1 MTIDQWLLAAQDL
14 IALLGFLVIIIQLQ
28 DSNRQTKL
36 ESQIHIH
43 EITRDLISLG
53 FSNPQLF
60 EVLKNSKHVDPTVQA
75 RYLQLWLNQLSLIH
89 SFRQTGAFEKDVQD
103 SFEAD
108 LRDIVRMPNMRRHW
122 SIVEKYYPASFQ
134 KSVNEILHEAGQ
146 EQNETA
152 TN

>member
-1 MTIDQWLLAAQDL
+1 MTIDQWLAASLDV
-14 IALLGFLVIIIQLQ
+14 ISFLGFVVVIIQLR
-28 DSNRQTKL
+28 DTNRQTKL

-60 EVLKNSKHVDPTVQA
+60 EVLKNSTHVDRTVEA

-103 SFEAD
+103 SFETD
-108 LRDIVRMPNMRRHW
+108 FRDIVRMPNMRRHW
-122 SIVEKYYPASFQ
+122 SAVEKYYPASFQ
-134 KSVNEILHEAGQ
+134 RSVNEILHEAGP
-146 EQNETA
+146 ELNETA
-152 TN
+152 TS